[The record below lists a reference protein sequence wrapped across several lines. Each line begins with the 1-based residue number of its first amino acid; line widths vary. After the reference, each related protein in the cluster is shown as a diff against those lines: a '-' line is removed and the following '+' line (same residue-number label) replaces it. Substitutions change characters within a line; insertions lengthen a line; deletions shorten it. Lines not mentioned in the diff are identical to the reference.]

1 MALVH
6 SRVRRVVFG
15 IADEEMGG
23 LGGAAN
29 SNSKHTGIHFLPGTN
44 HHYRAFRLDTDSS
57 DKYDEKTV
65 ELIESVTNLHRERCT
80 KSEEHVLVGGFQW
93 TICLWGGSEKESHTR

>member
-15 IADEEMGG
+15 IADVEMGG
-23 LGGAAN
+23 LGGAATAN
-29 SNSKHTGIHFLPGTN
+29 SGNRRQTGIHFLPGTN

-57 DKYDEKTV
+57 DKYEKTV
-65 ELIESVTNLHRERCT
+65 ELIESVTNLHRRER
-80 KSEEHVLVGGFQW
+80 
-93 TICLWGGSEKESHTR
+93 

>member
-29 SNSKHTGIHFLPGTN
+29 SNSRHTGIHFLPGTN

-57 DKYDEKTV
+57 DKYDENTV
-65 ELIESVTNLHRERCT
+65 ELIESVTNLHRER
-80 KSEEHVLVGGFQW
+80 
-93 TICLWGGSEKESHTR
+93 